1 MKALSNSPYL
11 LRKATP
17 LLNLTK
23 MGIRRAFTK
32 EIELTVLR
40 GQRVSK
46 FPRLICMS
54 MLPGISDHL

>member
-40 GQRVSK
+40 GQMVSK
-46 FPRLICMS
+46 FPHLICMS